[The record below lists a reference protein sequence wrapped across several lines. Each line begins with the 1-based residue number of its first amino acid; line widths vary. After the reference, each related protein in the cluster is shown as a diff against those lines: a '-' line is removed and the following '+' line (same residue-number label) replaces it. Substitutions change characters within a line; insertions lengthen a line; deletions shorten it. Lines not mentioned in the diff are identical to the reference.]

1 VRCGAGDQACKK
13 AADNVH
19 LCSEVYPEP
28 VAITA
33 DYRDD
38 LERVFELAV
47 LPERPRLY
55 ALALTITR
63 DPAEAED
70 AVQET
75 MLSAWRSWA
84 SLRDPDHP
92 GPWLTRICVNHC
104 LRGRRRLTRWLR
116 AQELRE
122 AASPVPI
129 QFDDQLLDFD
139 RAFARL
145 SARQR
150 AVFALHVQHGYTVD
164 ECARLI
170 GCRAGTARGHLGRAV
185 AALRKAM
192 SNA

>member
-1 VRCGAGDQACKK
+1 V
-13 AADNVH
+13 V
-19 LCSEVYPEP
+19 PEP

-33 DYRDD
+33 YYRDD
-38 LERVFELAV
+38 LEHVFELAV

-70 AVQET
+70 TVQET

-104 LRGRRRLTRWLR
+104 LRRRRRLARWLR
-116 AQELRE
+116 SDELRE
-122 AASPVPI
+122 VAVAMPI
-129 QFDDQLLDFD
+129 QFEGQLLDFD

-145 SARQR
+145 TARQR

-170 GCRAGTARGHLGRAV
+170 GCRAGTARSHLGRAV
-185 AALRKAM
+185 AALRKEM

>member
-1 VRCGAGDQACKK
+1 
-13 AADNVH
+13 VH
-19 LCSEVYPEP
+19 PEP

-33 DYRDD
+33 LSRDD

-55 ALALTITR
+55 ALALTITH
-63 DPAEAED
+63 DPEEAED

-92 GPWLTRICVNHC
+92 EPWLTRICVNHC
-104 LRGRRRLTRWLR
+104 LRRRRRLTRWLW
-116 AQELRE
+116 AQEFRD
-122 AASPVPI
+122 AAAPVAI
-129 QFDDQLLDFD
+129 QFEDQLLDFD

-150 AVFALHVQHGYTVD
+150 AVFALHVEHGYTVD

-170 GCRAGTARGHLGRAV
+170 GCRAGTARSHLGRAV
-185 AALRKAM
+185 ASLRKEM